1 MTTRINPTFL
11 LKGIDP
17 AKLYADYQTGY
28 FNRPP
33 PTKSKIKI
41 TQNSA
46 ILAPV
51 YGTTN
56 YDPVFSVKDRNNCS
70 IIIATTG
77 HSDFDVF
84 TRTGGNLPVGGR
96 CGHCK
101 EDFTETAIGYPI
113 GYSETTV
120 LTNVEGKEPVYR
132 LIYTFW
138 VEGKFC
144 SFECALGYIK
154 LILSKPADFRD
165 TTIRDTERLL
175 KLLYKRMYPNS
186 GTLRGAQD
194 PNLLLVNGGWL
205 TKEQWQDVRH
215 VYIRTDRILMIPAK
229 VEYIRQ
235 NFINPVMTIDYARDT
250 LTT

>member
-17 AKLYADYQTGY
+17 VKLYAEYQAGY
-28 FNRPP
+28 FNRPVP
-33 PTKSKIKI
+33 VRSKITI
-41 TQNSA
+41 VQNNT

-56 YDPVFSVKDRNNCS
+56 HDPIFTVKDRNNCS

-77 HSDFDVF
+77 HSDFEVF
-84 TRTGGNLPVGGR
+84 TRTGGSLPLGGR
-96 CGHCK
+96 CGHCR
-101 EDFTETAIGYPI
+101 EDFTGIAMGYPI

-120 LTNVEGKEPVYR
+120 LTNVEGKVPNYQ
-132 LIYTFW
+132 LLYSFW

-144 SFECALGYIK
+144 SFECALGYIQ

-165 TTIRDTERLL
+165 TTIRDSGRLL
-175 KLLYKRMYPNS
+175 KILYKRMYPNS
-186 GTLRGAQD
+186 EVLRPAQD
-194 PNLLLVNGGWL
+194 PNLLGTL
-205 TKEQWQDVRH
+205 TKQEWQDHRH
-215 VYIRTDRILMIPAK
+215 VYVRTDRVLMIPAK

-235 NFINPVMTIDYARDT
+235 NFLSPVMTIDYARDSIPA
-250 LTT
+250 